1 MTAATLDRH
10 SDARVWL
17 SLHCFAYW
25 PAGDLD
31 DFLCRTVATLL
42 DRLRREQRIDDW
54 FYIRYWEGGPHLRL
68 RLRGADPATAA
79 WLREELGRLLAE
91 APFTPAALDG
101 STYYQ
106 ALGGPAAQSK
116 AGWHEHGEVR
126 EIAYVAETPRYG
138 GADALPIAEEV
149 FCRSSD
155 VATRIVAATADP
167 RARLAAATEL
177 TIATA
182 MALGLDRLGT
192 ARWLRIHAGAWRF
205 NTEVA
210 MLPTALMQ
218 ERTSKVLAKQA
229 GTLNQRWARTAAA
242 ITADPDGRR
251 SPVTAWAAVVRE
263 ANERLAALEPAA
275 TPGRWLGVWAS
286 QLHMLFNRLGIT
298 PDEERSVCWLVAGTA
313 LAPEGLAPFFTDG
326 AQAADRRYHE
336 ASKFLLGGASD
347 HAPREVEGP
356 PAFRMRAMRPPVVL
370 PAHDAPRLPLA
381 DVLRTRRSA
390 RGAVTGPLVAEE
402 LGTLLWSAHAISH
415 HEQIVLPDGTPYR
428 FGHRPYPSAG
438 ARYVAKLRLVVRD
451 VAGVDPGCYHVD
463 PADRTLWWMGGAPS
477 DVDLLA
483 TSTWFQPDNT
493 SAYEGIDISAMP
505 AMLALYVELGRLRP
519 RYGMRA
525 LRFAT
530 AEAGHLA
537 QNLSL
542 VAAASGLSLGM
553 IGGFYDDVAH
563 EVFGLDGIDN
573 VAIYLMPVGRQR
585 RSPDG

>member
-1 MTAATLDRH
+1 MTVTLLARD

-25 PAGDLD
+25 PAKDLD
-31 DFLCRTVATLL
+31 QFLCRTVAPLL
-42 DRLRREQRIDDW
+42 DRLRGDGRIGDW

-68 RLRGADPATAA
+68 RLRGTDAATGE

-91 APFTPAALDG
+91 APYVPARLDG

-106 ALGGPAAQSK
+106 ALGGHAARSA
-116 AGWHEHGEVR
+116 AGWHEHGDVR
-126 EIAYVAETPRYG
+126 EIDYVAETGRYG
-138 GADALPIAEEV
+138 GTAALPIAEDL
-149 FCRSSD
+149 FCRCTD
-155 VATRIVAATADP
+155 VAVRIVAATPDP

-182 MALGLDRLGT
+182 MALGLDRLAA
-192 ARWLRIHAGAWRF
+192 ARWLRMHAGSWRW
-205 NTEVA
+205 NSEVA

-218 ERTSKVLAKQA
+218 ERTSRVLATQA

-242 ITADPDGRR
+242 IDADPQGQR
-251 SPVTAWAAVVRE
+251 SPVTGWAAAVRE
-263 ANERLAALEPAA
+263 AGERLAGLEPDA
-275 TPGRWLGVWAS
+275 TPGRWLGVWGS

-313 LAPEGLAPFFTDG
+313 LAPGGLEPYFTDG
-326 AQAADRRYHE
+326 AQAADRHYHE

-347 HAPREVEGP
+347 HTPREVEGP
-356 PAFRMRAMRPPVVL
+356 PPAPRIRGMRPPTPL
-370 PAHDAPRLPLA
+370 PSAAPPSMALG
-381 DVLRTRRSA
+381 DVLRRRRSA
-390 RGAVTGPLVAEE
+390 RGALTGPLDATD
-402 LGTLLWSAHAISH
+402 LGTLLWTAHAISH
-415 HEQIVLPDGTPYR
+415 QEQVTLPDGTPYT

-438 ARYVAKLRLVVRD
+438 AKYVARLRLVVRD
-451 VAGVDPGCYHVD
+451 VAGVAPGCYHVD
-463 PADRTLWWMGGAPS
+463 PVDRSIWLMGAVPS
-477 DVDLLA
+477 DVDLVA
-483 TSTWFQPDNT
+483 TSTWFQPNG
-493 SAYEGIDISAMP
+493 SAYEGLEISAMP

-519 RYGMRA
+519 RYGLRA

-542 VAAASGLSLGM
+542 VGAATDLSVGM
-553 IGGFYDDVAH
+553 IGGFYDDVVH

-573 VAIYLMPVGRQR
+573 VALYLLPLGRR
-585 RSPDG
+585 PRPA

>member
-1 MTAATLDRH
+1 MTATTLDRH

-25 PAGDLD
+25 PASNLD
-31 DFLCRTVATLL
+31 DFLCRTVAPLL
-42 DRLRREQRIDDW
+42 DRLRREHRIEDW

-68 RLRGADPATAA
+68 RLRGADAATAD

-91 APFTPAALDG
+91 APFVPAALDG

-106 ALGGPAAQSK
+106 ALGGPAARSK
-116 AGWHEHGEVR
+116 AGFHEHGEVC
-126 EIAYVAETPRYG
+126 EIDYVAETARYG
-138 GADALPIAEEV
+138 GAAALPIAEDV
-149 FCRSSD
+149 FCRCSE

-182 MALGLDRLGT
+182 MALGLDRLGA

-218 ERTSKVLAKQA
+218 ERTSKVLATQA
-229 GTLNQRWARTAAA
+229 ATLNQRWARTAAA
-242 ITADPDGRR
+242 LTADPAGQR
-251 SPVTAWAAVVRE
+251 SPVTAWAAVIRE
-263 ANERLAALEPAA
+263 ANQRLSELEPAA

-313 LAPEGLAPFFTDG
+313 LAPGGLVPFFDDG
-326 AQAADRRYHE
+326 AEAADRRYHE

-356 PAFRMRAMRPPVVL
+356 PAFRLRAMRPPVSL
-370 PAHDAPRLPLA
+370 PSHEAPRLPLA

-390 RGAVTGPLVAEE
+390 RGAVTGPLAAEE

-415 HEQIVLPDGTPYR
+415 HEQITLPDGTPYR

-438 ARYVAKLRLVVRD
+438 ARYVARLRLVVRD
-451 VAGVDPGCYHVD
+451 VAGVEPGCYHVD
-463 PADRTLWWMGGAPS
+463 PADRTLWWLGGTPS

-483 TSTWFQPDNT
+483 TSTWFQPDNA
-493 SAYEGIDISAMP
+493 SKYEGIDISALP

-542 VAAASGLSLGM
+542 VAAATGLSLGM

-573 VAIYLMPVGRQR
+573 VAVYLLPVGRQR
-585 RSPDG
+585 RAPDG